1 MKLFLDP
8 TTDSQLTIGIA
19 LGRDFTMK
27 TVAIPRGKH
36 EKVLIEI
43 DRVLQSLHK
52 TPSDVKSIGV
62 VSGPG
67 RFSSL
72 RAASTIAN
80 VFAMAQKIDLYAM
93 PNPGGIPIEPAK
105 VFQAANKVSAIQPA
119 YGKPPSITLPK
130 KRAPIRVI

>member
-8 TTDSQLTIGIA
+8 TTDNQLTIGVGI
-19 LGRDFTMK
+19 GGDFIMK

-36 EKVLIEI
+36 ETVLIEV
-43 DRVLQSLHK
+43 DRLLKRLHK
-52 TPSDVKSIGV
+52 TPSDVKSVGV

-72 RAASTIAN
+72 RVASTIAN
-80 VFAMAQKIDLYAM
+80 VFAMSQKVNLYAM
-93 PNPGGIPIEPAK
+93 PNPGGVPIEPEM
-105 VFQAANKVSAIQPA
+105 VFQAANTVAAIQPA